1 MTEFIDKVKRY
12 AEWNDTESGE
22 AMIRLAQA
30 GMCDIRTLNC
40 AVNNGVRTLSDFTKF
55 TEKELMRWD
64 NFGRKSLN
72 LVKDVLGSNG
82 LALNDGDMGDDLL
95 RGLLQMAAETRE
107 ALRKAGEDH
116 KAALAAVEL
125 RQEQLLGS
133 RKPA

>member
-1 MTEFIDKVKRY
+1 MSEFIDKVKRY
-12 AEWNDTESGE
+12 YECCGTESGE
-22 AMIRLAQA
+22 AMIRLAQE
-30 GMCDIRTLNC
+30 GICDIRTLNC
-40 AVNNGVRTLSDFTKF
+40 AVNNGVRTLADFTKF

-82 LALNDGDMGDDLL
+82 LSLNCGDMSDDLL

-116 KAALAAVEL
+116 KAALAAVEV
-125 RQEQLLGS
+125 RRSQLLQG
-133 RKPA
+133 KKGY